1 MCVKCI
7 CPQRFIIVGVSSIT
21 ALRYS
26 RLYFRVESS
35 ANMTGKT
42 RKPGET
48 PPLVV
53 ETKKSQPTV
62 LFLLLG
68 DMRALESNAV
78 PGLSPCWDH
87 VIHIVQSRDVPLDPK
102 HVRALNLNLI
112 TLLIVIAIR

>member
-1 MCVKCI
+1 MYMSTT
-7 CPQRFIIVGVSSIT
+7 IIMIGVPSIT

-35 ANMTGKT
+35 ANMTGET

-48 PPLVV
+48 PQPLVA
-53 ETKKSQPTV
+53 ETKKPQSTI
-62 LFLLLG
+62 LFLLLS

-102 HVRALNLNLI
+102 DVRALNLNLI
-112 TLLIVIAIR
+112 TIS

>member
-1 MCVKCI
+1 
-7 CPQRFIIVGVSSIT
+7 
-21 ALRYS
+21 
-26 RLYFRVESS
+26 
-35 ANMTGKT
+35 MTGGT

-48 PPLVV
+48 PQPLVV
-53 ETKKSQPTV
+53 ETKKPQPTV

-112 TLLIVIAIR
+112 TIS